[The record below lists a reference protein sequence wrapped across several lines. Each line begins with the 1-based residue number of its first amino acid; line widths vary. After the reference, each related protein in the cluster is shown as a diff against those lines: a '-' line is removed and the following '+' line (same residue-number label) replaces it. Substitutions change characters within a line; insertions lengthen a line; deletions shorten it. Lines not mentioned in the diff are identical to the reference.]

1 MSLHATFY
9 RPSDPRRHVSSDGD
23 SHYPTFP
30 IRSPIADSTAEPD
43 LRTVLKSWRQR
54 IDRHVETLGPFPRWW
69 TRVGKPV
76 TQEEMA
82 DTLEVTRQ
90 WYAMLEAGVARTSAG
105 LLDRISS
112 ALSLTPRERMQLYRL
127 ALPEFRKTKAE
138 LVEIITLWAA
148 LESMAAR
155 LVTER
160 ATDDEIGSLRG
171 IFRTFKGAQVSA
183 MLDEY
188 SDANLRFH
196 QQIID
201 LSHSAVLCKM
211 ADELLIHV
219 RSIRDRAIS
228 EDRRFERSIVDHMHI
243 IDALEA
249 RESDL
254 AERLVRDHAL
264 SLADHVAQHVE
275 DF

>member
-1 MSLHATFY
+1 MSLHAMFY
-9 RPSDPRRHVSSDGD
+9 RPDDPRHVSPDGD
-23 SHYPTFP
+23 LHYLTFP
-30 IRSPIADSTAEPD
+30 IRPLVGDRSAEPG
-43 LRTVLKSWRQR
+43 LRKVLKSWRQR
-54 IDRHVETLGPFPRWW
+54 VDRNVETLGPFPRWAA
-69 TRVGKPV
+69 RIGKPV

-82 DTLEVTRQ
+82 DTLEVSRQ
-90 WYAMLEAGVARTSAG
+90 WYAMLEAGVARTSAA

-112 ALSLTPRERMQLYRL
+112 ALSLTPRERMQLFRL
-127 ALPEFRKTKAE
+127 ALPEFRKTKEE
-138 LVEIITLWAA
+138 LIEIITLWAA

-160 ATDDEIGSLRG
+160 ATDEEIASLRG
-171 IFRTFKGAQVSA
+171 IFSTFKGAKVSA

-196 QQIID
+196 QRIID
-201 LSHSAVLCKM
+201 LSHSAVFLKM
-211 ADELLIHV
+211 ADELLIHI

-228 EDRRFERSIVDHMHI
+228 EDRRFERSMVDHMHI